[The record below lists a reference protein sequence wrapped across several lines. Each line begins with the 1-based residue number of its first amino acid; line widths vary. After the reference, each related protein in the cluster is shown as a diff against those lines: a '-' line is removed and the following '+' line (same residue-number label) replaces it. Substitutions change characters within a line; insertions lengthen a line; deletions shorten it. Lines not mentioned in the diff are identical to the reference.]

1 MVTGRSCRENTW
13 PHPYQVIS
21 PKKDERFTR
30 NARKKD
36 AVVLGYDVHGK
47 LWLWPTTFG

>member
-1 MVTGRSCRENTW
+1 MVTGRSRRENTW